1 MPHHCGLYLPALIHT
16 GTPTTGS
23 GYGSASGSSALPAEL
38 QETSYEREE
47 EANMSQETKTVQNT
61 DSLFKSFE
69 TASEREEDEDGSYY

>member
-1 MPHHCGLYLPALIHT
+1 MLGNPKKESEKEA
-16 GTPTTGS
+16 TTGS